1 MGNWFKDFV
10 TGDWGNAFNA
20 NELKPGGWIP
30 NEINNPTGAL
40 TALAGGLLLGPAVG
54 AVLAPLAGA
63 AGSAVGGAL
72 GSAGLGG
79 VSSAL
84 GSLAGSTLGSTAIGL
99 GTGALASNALGG
111 LLGGALGGANKT
123 PAPQAIGAGI
133 APTYD
138 KTLLDA
144 FNAQLAIE
152 PQKLAAN
159 QLYQPQWAKLSGDIQ
174 AELARRQLE
183 LQTELQSGASGLQ
196 AAYLNADR
204 KNQLAQLQ
212 GTLPQYQQAIQGIT
226 PGYTQALQST
236 GQLAQNAMARAGVM
250 PQLTAFE
257 GQVGS
262 PYGPAVQQQAQP
274 SMGPAQMPPAQQ
286 QALQYQMAMQQAM
299 QGQQSQIPFAA
310 QQAQGQP
317 QANNLVEMQDTTA
330 RYQQLAQ
337 QLQSFRAAGKADPPE
352 LVAAIRREE
361 QGMSAPQ
368 GAQAPSAPTGAAA
381 TLPPPP
387 GFVPMGPPLPPGIQ
401 GPQAPSQEY
410 LDASLLK
417 RQMATNQ
424 QAATNRLA
432 AEQQTL
438 SQLPALNQQQAWGQ
452 MPPSPQGPAPGQ
464 PLGQPSLRDVVAGQY
479 AAAVPQF
486 NAVSPLAQVGQTA
499 AQAAQSAGMVPNAIN
514 MAMARSA
521 ESAARSAGMVPTA
534 MNTRGIAGPRLQS
547 GLENIDQGTVNQYV
561 STMPGMADYARK
573 LSQISQQELAAGRG
587 LTPEEERMA
596 QQAARAGY
604 AARGTALG
612 GQSVAAE
619 VLNRADVANQR
630 FQQRMGTAAQ
640 AAAGIQGVYQPALAQ
655 SLQRQQGGLQYGL
668 EAQGQAFGQAR
679 DKDLLAQQLQAQR
692 YSQAMGT
699 QAAGFSQAQAKD
711 TMAQATQAQRYLQ
724 ATGTQATGFGQAL
737 GQGNY
742 LKDAQQQAYAQ
753 AMGREALASSTQGA
767 AFQQALQRGTAE
779 QQRLQAG
786 TSIQAGQAQ
795 LGAGAM
801 GIQQKAQSDLLN
813 AYFQQPILSNAV
825 NQAGTM
831 GLANQAASG
840 NTLFNPESPIA
851 ASFSMLPYQSNIA
864 MQLAQTQANASKQAS
879 TNSMIGG
886 IGGSLLGALPTL
898 LPLLGVC
905 WVAREVY
912 GTKTGTW
919 KVFRSWLLNEAP
931 EWLVSAYIKHGPDI
945 AQFIK
950 DKPVLKSVIRRWMDS
965 KIESYLTA

>member
-1 MGNWFKDFV
+1 MGFWGDLI
-10 TGDWGNAFNA
+10 TGDWGNAFNVK
-20 NELKPGGWIP
+20 EMKPGGGLYDFA
-30 NEINNPTGAL
+30 TGDWTNSGESIWGNDTYNAVVPSEAKSIATTVGSKEVAL
-40 TALAGGLLLGPAVG
+40 PVLGAIFGGPAG
-54 AVLAPLAGA
+54 YA
-63 AGSAVGGAL
+63 AGSLAAGAL
-72 GSAGLGG
+72 SKKSIPKSSPVG
-79 VSSAL
+79 VGTAAPKYDETM
-84 GSLAGSTLGSTAIGL
+84 LA
-99 GTGALASNALGG
+99 N
-111 LLGGALGGANKT
+111 
-123 PAPQAIGAGI
+123 
-133 APTYD
+133 
-138 KTLLDA
+138 
-144 FNAQLAIE
+144 FNAQLALAD
-152 PQKLAAN
+152 KLLAEN
-159 QLYQPQWAKLSGDIQ
+159 QRLQPEWAKLSGDIQ
-174 AELARRQLE
+174 AQLARAQLGLQGE
-183 LQTELQSGASGLQ
+183 LQPQASSIQ

-204 KNQLAQLQ
+204 KNQIGQLQ
-212 GTLPQYQQAIQGIT
+212 STLPQYQQAIQGLT
-226 PGYTQALQST
+226 PGYTQALT
-236 GQLAQNAMARAGVM
+236 NAGQLAQNSMARANAV

-262 PYGPAVQQQAQP
+262 PYGPAAQRQAQP
-274 SMGPAQMPPAQQ
+274 PMMPAQMPAAQQQAAQYQQAMEQAMQAQMGIAPQGQSLLAQQVAAQQ
-286 QALQYQMAMQQAM
+286 QALQGQMRFPQQ
-299 QGQQSQIPFAA
+299 G
-310 QQAQGQP
+310 
-317 QANNLVEMQDTTA
+317 
-330 RYQQLAQ
+330 
-337 QLQSFRAAGKADPPE
+337 
-352 LVAAIRREE
+352 
-361 QGMSAPQ
+361 
-368 GAQAPSAPTGAAA
+368 PSLPAEAA
-381 TLPPPP
+381 TAIPRSPAYAATISPPPV
-387 GFVPMGPPLPPGIQ
+387 VPMGPPLPPGIQ

-410 LDASLLK
+410 LDASILK
-417 RQMATNQ
+417 RQTAENQ
-424 QAATNRLA
+424 QATATRLA
-432 AEQQTL
+432 AEQQQF
-438 SQLPALNQQQAWGQ
+438 SQLPALSQQQAWGQ
-452 MPPSPQGPAPGQ
+452 IPPSRQGPAPGQ
-464 PLGQPSLRDVVAGQY
+464 PSAQTSLQDVVAGQY

-514 MAMARSA
+514 MAYARSA
-521 ESAARSAGMVPTA
+521 ESAARSAGMVPSA
-534 MNTRGIAGPRLQS
+534 VNIRGIEGPRLQS

-587 LTPEEERMA
+587 LTAEEERMS

-630 FQQRMGTAAQ
+630 FQQRLGTAAQ
-640 AAAGIQGVYQPALAQ
+640 AASGIQGVYQPALAQ

-699 QAAGFSQAQAKD
+699 QGAGFSQAQAKD

-724 ATGTQATGFGQAL
+724 ATGTQATGYGQAL

-742 LKDAQQQAYAQ
+742 LKDAQQQAYTQ
-753 AMGREALASSTQGA
+753 AMGREALASSTQA
-767 AFQQALQRGTAE
+767 TAFNQALQRSEAE
-779 QQRLQAG
+779 QRRLKAG
-786 TSIQAGQAQ
+786 TEIQAGQAQ

-801 GIQQKAQSDLLN
+801 GLQKSAQGDLLN

-840 NTLFNPESPIA
+840 NTLFNPESPIGFQSA
-851 ASFSMLPYQSNIA
+851 FLPYNANIA
-864 MQLAQTQANASKQAS
+864 MQTAGMQADAAKAAGNSSMMASLIGAAGNVAAS
-879 TNSMIGG
+879 YY
-886 IGGSLLGALPTL
+886 
-898 LPLLGVC
+898 GVC

-950 DKPVLKSVIRRWMDS
+950 NKPVLKSVIRRWMDS

>member
-1 MGNWFKDFV
+1 MSWLSK
-10 TGDWGNAFNA
+10 AFDN
-20 NELKPGGWIP
+20 WIP
-30 NEINNPTGAL
+30 NEIKPGGNKLSDITPANLL
-40 TALAGGLLLGPAVG
+40 TSVAGGLLLGP
-54 AVLAPLAGA
+54 VLGPLAGSLGGGI
-63 AGSAVGGAL
+63 GSAL
-72 GSAGLGG
+72 GSVGLGG

-84 GSLAGSTLGSTAIGL
+84 GSLAGSTLGSAALGI
-99 GTGALASNALGG
+99 GTGALANN

-123 PAPQAIGAGI
+123 PAPQAIGAGV

-138 KTLLDA
+138 KTLLDT

-159 QLYQPQWAKLSGDIQ
+159 QLYQPQWAELSGDISSQLSKKQLGLQ
-174 AELARRQLE
+174 AELQP
-183 LQTELQSGASGLQ
+183 QASALQ

-212 GTLPQYQQAIQGIT
+212 STLPQYQQAIQGIT

-274 SMGPAQMPPAQQ
+274 SMGPAQMPSFQQ
-286 QALQYQMAMQQAM
+286 KALQYQAAMQQAM
-299 QGQQSQIPFAA
+299 QRQMSFPQQGPLLPATPAAIAA
-310 QQAQGQP
+310 QSP
-317 QANNLVEMQDTTA
+317 I
-330 RYQQLAQ
+330 
-337 QLQSFRAAGKADPPE
+337 S
-352 LVAAIRREE
+352 
-361 QGMSAPQ
+361 
-368 GAQAPSAPTGAAA
+368 AA
-381 TLPPPP
+381 TLPPPQA
-387 GFVPMGPPLPPGIQ
+387 VPMGPPLPPGIQ

-417 RQMATNQ
+417 RQTAENQ
-424 QAATNRLA
+424 QAATNRLT

-452 MPPSPQGPAPGQ
+452 MPSSPQGPAPGQ
-464 PLGQPSLRDVVAGQY
+464 PLGQASLRDVVAGQY

-499 AQAAQSAGMVPNAIN
+499 AQAAQSAGMVPGAIN

-699 QAAGFSQAQAKD
+699 QAAGFSQAQARD

-724 ATGTQATGFGQAL
+724 ATGTQATGYGQAL

-753 AMGREALASSTQGA
+753 AMGREALASSTQAA
-767 AFQQALQRGTAE
+767 AFQQGLQRSTAE

-840 NTLFNPESPIA
+840 NTLFNPESPMA
-851 ASFSMLPYQSNIA
+851 FQSAFLPYGSNIA
-864 MQLAQTQANASKQAS
+864 LQQAQIQANAAKQAGQS
-879 TNSMIGG
+879 SMMGN
-886 IGGSLLGALPTL
+886 IGGSIIGALPTL

-931 EWLVSAYIKHGPDI
+931 EWLVSAYIKHGPDV
-945 AQFIK
+945 AKFIK

>member
-1 MGNWFKDFV
+1 MGRWGDFFS
-10 TGDWGNAFNA
+10 GDWGNAFGVD
-20 NELKPGGWIP
+20 ELKPGGWIP

-40 TALAGGLLLGPAVG
+40 TALAGGLLLGPAIG
-54 AVLAPLAGA
+54 PLLAPLAG
-63 AGSAVGGAL
+63 GLGGAVGGTL
-72 GSAGLGG
+72 GAAGLGG
-79 VSSAL
+79 LSGAL
-84 GSLAGSTLGSTAIGL
+84 GGLAGSTLGSTAIGL
-99 GTGALASNALGG
+99 GTGALAANALGG
-111 LLGGALGGANKT
+111 LLGGGGAKAPN
-123 PAPQAIGAGI
+123 PQAIGAGV

-138 KTLLDA
+138 KTLLDN

-159 QLYQPQWAKLSGDIQ
+159 QLYQPEWAKLSGDIQ
-174 AELARRQLE
+174 AQLARAQLGLQGE
-183 LQTELQSGASGLQ
+183 LQPQASSIQ

-204 KNQLAQLQ
+204 KNQISQLQ
-212 GTLPQYQQAIQGIT
+212 GTLPQYQQAIQGLT
-226 PGYTQALQST
+226 PGYTQALT
-236 GQLAQNAMARAGVM
+236 NAGQLAQSSMARANVA

-262 PYGPAVQQQAQP
+262 PYGPAAQRQAQP
-274 SMGPAQMPPAQQ
+274 PMMPAQMPAAQQQAAQYQQAMEQAMQAQMGIAPQGQSLLAQQVAAQQ
-286 QALQYQMAMQQAM
+286 QALQGQMRFPQQGPSLPAEAATA
-299 QGQQSQIPFAA
+299 IPRSP
-310 QQAQGQP
+310 G
-317 QANNLVEMQDTTA
+317 
-330 RYQQLAQ
+330 
-337 QLQSFRAAGKADPPE
+337 S
-352 LVAAIRREE
+352 
-361 QGMSAPQ
+361 
-368 GAQAPSAPTGAAA
+368 AA

-387 GFVPMGPPLPPGIQ
+387 AAVPMGPPLPPGIQ

-410 LDASLLK
+410 LDAAILK
-417 RQMATNQ
+417 RQTAENQ
-424 QAATNRLA
+424 QATATRLA
-432 AEQQTL
+432 AEQQQF
-438 SQLPALNQQQAWGQ
+438 SQLPALSQQQAWGQ
-452 MPPSPQGPAPGQ
+452 IPPSRQGPAPGQ
-464 PLGQPSLRDVVAGQY
+464 LSAQTSLQDVVAGQY

-499 AQAAQSAGMVPNAIN
+499 AQAAQSAGMVPNAMN
-514 MAMARSA
+514 MAYARSA
-521 ESAARSAGMVPTA
+521 ESAARSAGMVPDAT
-534 MNTRGIAGPRLQS
+534 NIRGIEGPRLQS

-587 LTPEEERMA
+587 LTAEEERMA

-630 FQQRMGTAAQ
+630 FQQRLGTAAQ
-640 AAAGIQGVYQPALAQ
+640 AASGIQGVYQPALAQ

-679 DKDLLAQQLQAQR
+679 DRDLLAQQTQAQR
-692 YSQAMGT
+692 FNQAMGT

-724 ATGTQATGFGQAL
+724 ATGTQATGYGQAL

-742 LKDAQQQAYAQ
+742 LKDAQQQAYTQ
-753 AMGREALASSTQGA
+753 AMGREALASSTQA
-767 AFQQALQRGTAE
+767 TAFNQALQRSEAE
-779 QQRLQAG
+779 QRRLKAG
-786 TSIQAGQAQ
+786 TEIQAGQAQ

-801 GIQQKAQSDLLN
+801 GLQKTAQGDLLN

-840 NTLFNPESPIA
+840 NTLFNPESPIGFQSAFLPYNANIALQTAGMQADAAKAAGNSSMMASLIGAAGNVA
-851 ASFSMLPYQSNIA
+851 ASYY
-864 MQLAQTQANASKQAS
+864 
-879 TNSMIGG
+879 
-886 IGGSLLGALPTL
+886 
-898 LPLLGVC
+898 GVC

-950 DKPVLKSVIRRWMDS
+950 NKPVLKSVIRRWMDS

>member
-1 MGNWFKDFV
+1 MSLLGDIFS
-10 TGDWGNAFNA
+10 GDWGNAFNI

-30 NEINNPTGAL
+30 DEINNPTGAL
-40 TALAGGLLLGPAVG
+40 IALTGGLAAVPLLAAGGAKTSGPQAVG
-54 AVLAPLAGA
+54 A
-63 AGSAVGGAL
+63 
-72 GSAGLGG
+72 
-79 VSSAL
+79 
-84 GSLAGSTLGSTAIGL
+84 
-99 GTGALASNALGG
+99 GT
-111 LLGGALGGANKT
+111 
-123 PAPQAIGAGI
+123 

-144 FNAQLAIE
+144 FNSQLAIE

-159 QLYQPQWAKLSGDIQ
+159 QLYQPEWAKLSGDIQ
-174 AELARRQLE
+174 AQLSRAQMG
-183 LQTELQSGASGLQ
+183 LQTELQPGASALQ

-204 KNQLAQLQ
+204 KNQIGQLQ

-226 PGYTQALQST
+226 PGYTQALT
-236 GQLAQNAMARAGVM
+236 NAGQLAQSSMARANVM

-262 PYGPAVQQQAQP
+262 PYGPAVQRQAQP
-274 SMGPAQMPPAQQ
+274 PMMPAQMPAAQQ
-286 QALQYQMAMQQAM
+286 QAAQYQQAMEQAM
-299 QGQQSQIPFAA
+299 QGQMSFA
-310 QQAQGQP
+310 QQGPSLPVAP
-317 QANNLVEMQDTTA
+317 T
-330 RYQQLAQ
+330 
-337 QLQSFRAAGKADPPE
+337 
-352 LVAAIRREE
+352 AAIPRSP
-361 QGMSAPQ
+361 GS
-368 GAQAPSAPTGAAA
+368 AA

-387 GFVPMGPPLPPGIQ
+387 AAVPMGQPLPPGIQ

-410 LDASLLK
+410 LDAAILK
-417 RQMATNQ
+417 RQTAANQ
-424 QAATNRLA
+424 QATDNRLA
-432 AEQQTL
+432 TEQQQF
-438 SQLPALNQQQAWGQ
+438 SQAPALNQQQAWGQ
-452 MPPSPQGPAPGQ
+452 IPPSQQGPAPGQ
-464 PLGQPSLRDVVAGQY
+464 PLGQSSLQDVVAGQY

-499 AQAAQSAGMVPNAIN
+499 AQAAQSAGMVPNAMN
-514 MAMARSA
+514 MAYARSA
-521 ESAARSAGMVPTA
+521 ESAARSAGMVPDA
-534 MNTRGIAGPRLQS
+534 ANIRGIQGPRLQS

-587 LTPEEERMA
+587 LTAEEERMA

-630 FQQRMGTAAQ
+630 FQQRLGTAAQ
-640 AAAGIQGVYQPALAQ
+640 AATGIQGVYQPALAQ

-679 DKDLLAQQLQAQR
+679 DKDLLAQQTQAQR
-692 YSQAMGT
+692 FNQAMGT

-724 ATGTQATGFGQAL
+724 ATGTQATGYGQAL

-742 LKDAQQQAYAQ
+742 LKDAQQQAYTQ
-753 AMGREALASSTQGA
+753 AMGREALASGAQST
-767 AFQQALQRGTAE
+767 AFNQALQRGTAE
-779 QQRLQAG
+779 QQRLKAG
-786 TSIQAGQAQ
+786 TEIQAGQAQ

-801 GIQQKAQSDLLN
+801 GLQRGAQGDLMN
-813 AYFQQPILSNAV
+813 AYNHQPILSNAV

-831 GLANQAASG
+831 GLASQAASG
-840 NTLFNPESPIA
+840 NTLFAPESPIA
-851 ASFSMLPYQSNIA
+851 ASFAMLPYQSNIA
-864 MQLAQTQANASKQAS
+864 MQTAQMQANAAKSAGQSAM
-879 TNSMIGG
+879 TGQIIGAA
-886 IGGSLLGALPTL
+886 GAAAA
-898 LPLLGVC
+898 VAIC

-950 DKPVLKSVIRRWMDS
+950 NKPVLKSVIRRWMDS

>member
-1 MGNWFKDFV
+1 MSLLSSITKAIGNTVSKWVPNEIK
-10 TGDWGNAFNA
+10 NA
-20 NELKPGGWIP
+20 IP
-30 NEINNPTGAL
+30 NEIKPVIDPTGV
-40 TALAGGLLLGPAVG
+40 GGLNKNVSIYNTLDPLNLSGKRTDTGGGGGGVAVG
-54 AVLAPLAGA
+54 
-63 AGSAVGGAL
+63 VGGA
-72 GSAGLGG
+72 
-79 VSSAL
+79 
-84 GSLAGSTLGSTAIGL
+84 
-99 GTGALASNALGG
+99 
-111 LLGGALGGANKT
+111 
-123 PAPQAIGAGI
+123 

-159 QLYQPQWAKLSGDIQ
+159 QLFQPQYAKLSGDILAQ
-174 AELARRQLE
+174 LARAQMG
-183 LQTELQSGASGLQ
+183 LQTELQPGASALQ

-204 KNQLAQLQ
+204 KNQIGQLQ

-226 PGYTQALQST
+226 PGYTQALINA
-236 GQLAQNAMARAGVM
+236 GELAQSSMARANVM

-262 PYGPAVQQQAQP
+262 PYGPAVQRQAQP
-274 SMGPAQMPPAQQ
+274 PMMPAQMPA
-286 QALQYQMAMQQAM
+286 AQQAM
-299 QGQQSQIPFAA
+299 QGQMSFA
-310 QQAQGQP
+310 QQG
-317 QANNLVEMQDTTA
+317 
-330 RYQQLAQ
+330 
-337 QLQSFRAAGKADPPE
+337 
-352 LVAAIRREE
+352 
-361 QGMSAPQ
+361 
-368 GAQAPSAPTGAAA
+368 PSLPAAPTVAIPRSPGSAA

-387 GFVPMGPPLPPGIQ
+387 AAVPMGQPLPPGIQ

-410 LDASLLK
+410 LDAAILK
-417 RQMATNQ
+417 RQTAANQ
-424 QAATNRLA
+424 QATANRLA
-432 AEQQTL
+432 AEQQQF
-438 SQLPALNQQQAWGQ
+438 SQAPALNQQQAWGQ
-452 MPPSPQGPAPGQ
+452 IPPSQQGPAPGQ
-464 PLGQPSLRDVVAGQY
+464 PLGQSSLQDVVAGQY

-499 AQAAQSAGMVPNAIN
+499 AQAAQSAGMVPNAMN
-514 MAMARSA
+514 MAYARSA
-521 ESAARSAGMVPTA
+521 ESAARSAGMVPDA
-534 MNTRGIAGPRLQS
+534 ANIRGIEGPRLQS

-587 LTPEEERMA
+587 LTAEEERMA

-619 VLNRADVANQR
+619 VLNRADVANRR
-630 FQQRMGTAAQ
+630 FQERLGTAAQ
-640 AAAGIQGVYQPALAQ
+640 AATGIQGVYQPALAQ
-655 SLQRQQGGLQYGL
+655 SLQRQQSGLQYGL
-668 EAQGQAFGQAR
+668 EAQGQAFGQAK
-679 DKDLLAQQLQAQR
+679 DKDLLAQQTQAQR
-692 YSQAMGT
+692 FNQAMGT

-724 ATGTQATGFGQAL
+724 ATGTQATGYGQAL

-742 LKDAQQQAYAQ
+742 LKDAQQQAYTQ
-753 AMGREALASSTQGA
+753 AMGREALSSGA
-767 AFQQALQRGTAE
+767 QSTAFNQALQRGTAE

-786 TSIQAGQAQ
+786 TNIQAGQAQ

-801 GIQQKAQSDLLN
+801 GLQRGAQGDLLN
-813 AYFQQPILSNAV
+813 AYNQQPILSNAV

-851 ASFSMLPYQSNIA
+851 ASFAMLPYQSNIA
-864 MQLAQTQANASKQAS
+864 MQTAQMQANAAKSAGQSAMTGS
-879 TNSMIGG
+879 IIGAAG
-886 IGGSLLGALPTL
+886 AVAGSSAGAAA
-898 LPLLGVC
+898 VSAAFC

-950 DKPVLKSVIRRWMDS
+950 NKPVLKSVIRRWMDS

>member
-1 MGNWFKDFV
+1 MSWFSE
-10 TGDWGNAFNA
+10 AFDN
-20 NELKPGGWIP
+20 WIP
-30 NEINNPTGAL
+30 NEIKPGGNKLSDITPANLL
-40 TALAGGLLLGPAVG
+40 TSVAGGLLLGPV
-54 AVLAPLAGA
+54 VAPLAGA
-63 AGSAVGGAL
+63 LGGGIGSAL
-72 GSAGLGG
+72 GSVGLGG

-84 GSLAGSTLGSTAIGL
+84 GSLAGSTLGSTALGI
-99 GTGALASNALGG
+99 GTGALAGNV
-111 LLGGALGGANKT
+111 LGGALGGANKT
-123 PAPQAIGAGI
+123 PAPQAIGAGV

-159 QLYQPQWAKLSGDIQ
+159 QLYQPEWAKLSGDIQ
-174 AELARRQLE
+174 AELARRQLG
-183 LQTELQSGASGLQ
+183 LQTELQPGASGLQ

-226 PGYTQALQST
+226 PGYTQALT
-236 GQLAQNAMARAGVM
+236 NAGQLAQSSMARANVM

-257 GQVGS
+257 SQVGS
-262 PYGPAVQQQAQP
+262 PYGPAVQRQIQTPLP
-274 SMGPAQMPPAQQ
+274 SAQMPSFQQ
-286 QALQYQMAMQQAM
+286 KALQYQAAQQQAM
-299 QGQQSQIPFAA
+299 QGQMGIA
-310 QQAQGQP
+310 QQGP
-317 QANNLVEMQDTTA
+317 SLP
-330 RYQQLAQ
+330 
-337 QLQSFRAAGKADPPE
+337 AAPA
-352 LVAAIRREE
+352 AAIPRSP
-361 QGMSAPQ
+361 GS
-368 GAQAPSAPTGAAA
+368 AA

-387 GFVPMGPPLPPGIQ
+387 AAVPMGPPLPPGIQ

-410 LDASLLK
+410 LDAAILK
-417 RQMATNQ
+417 RQTDANQ

-432 AEQQTL
+432 AEQQQL

-452 MPPSPQGPAPGQ
+452 IPPSQQGPAPGQ
-464 PLGQPSLRDVVAGQY
+464 PFGQPSLQDVVAGQY

-499 AQAAQSAGMVPNAIN
+499 AQAAQSAGMVPGAIN

-521 ESAARSAGMVPTA
+521 ESAARSAGMVPDA
-534 MNTRGIAGPRLQS
+534 VNIRGIEGPRLQS

-587 LTPEEERMA
+587 LTAEEERMA

-619 VLNRADVANQR
+619 VLNRADVANRR
-630 FQQRMGTAAQ
+630 FQERMGTAAQ

-655 SLQRQQGGLQYGL
+655 SLQRQQSGLQYGL
-668 EAQGQAFGQAR
+668 EAQGQAFGQAK

-699 QAAGFSQAQAKD
+699 QAAGFGQAQAKD

-742 LKDAQQQAYAQ
+742 LKDAQQQAYTQ
-753 AMGREALASSTQGA
+753 AMGREALASSTQA
-767 AFQQALQRGTAE
+767 SAFNQALQRSAAE
-779 QQRLQAG
+779 QQRLKAG
-786 TSIQAGQAQ
+786 TEIQAGQAQ

-840 NTLFNPESPIA
+840 NTLFNPESPMA
-851 ASFSMLPYQSNIA
+851 FQSAFLPYQSNIA
-864 MQLAQTQANASKQAS
+864 LQQAQIQANAAKQAS
-879 TNSMIGG
+879 NNSMMGN
-886 IGGSLLGALPTL
+886 IGGSIIGALPTL

-931 EWLVSAYIKHGPDI
+931 EWLVSAYIKYGPDI

-950 DKPVLKSVIRRWMDS
+950 NKPVLKSVIRRWMDS

>member
-1 MGNWFKDFV
+1 MSLLSSLTKAIGNTVSNWV
-10 TGDWGNAFNA
+10 P
-20 NELKPGGWIP
+20 NEIKKAIP
-30 NEINNPTGAL
+30 NEIKPVIDPTGV
-40 TALAGGLLLGPAVG
+40 GGLNKNVSIYNTLDPLNLSGKRTDTGGGKGGVAVG
-54 AVLAPLAGA
+54 
-63 AGSAVGGAL
+63 VGGA
-72 GSAGLGG
+72 
-79 VSSAL
+79 
-84 GSLAGSTLGSTAIGL
+84 
-99 GTGALASNALGG
+99 
-111 LLGGALGGANKT
+111 
-123 PAPQAIGAGI
+123 

-159 QLYQPQWAKLSGDIQ
+159 QLYQPEWAKLSGDIQ
-174 AELARRQLE
+174 AQLARAQMG

-226 PGYTQALQST
+226 PGYTQALT
-236 GQLAQNAMARAGVM
+236 NAGQLAQSSMARANVL

-262 PYGPAVQQQAQP
+262 PYGPAVQRQAQP
-274 SMGPAQMPPAQQ
+274 PMMPAQMPVA
-286 QALQYQMAMQQAM
+286 QQAM
-299 QGQQSQIPFAA
+299 QGQMNFA
-310 QQAQGQP
+310 QQGPSLPA
-317 QANNLVEMQDTTA
+317 
-330 RYQQLAQ
+330 
-337 QLQSFRAAGKADPPE
+337 
-352 LVAAIRREE
+352 
-361 QGMSAPQ
+361 
-368 GAQAPSAPTGAAA
+368 APSATIPRSPGSAA

-387 GFVPMGPPLPPGIQ
+387 AAVPMGPPLPPGIQ

-410 LDASLLK
+410 LNAAILK
-417 RQMATNQ
+417 RQTAANQ
-424 QAATNRLA
+424 QATDNRLA
-432 AEQQTL
+432 TEQQQF
-438 SQLPALNQQQAWGQ
+438 SQAPALNQQQAWGQ
-452 MPPSPQGPAPGQ
+452 IPPSQQGPAPGQ
-464 PLGQPSLRDVVAGQY
+464 PLGQSSLQDVVAGQY

-499 AQAAQSAGMVPNAIN
+499 AQAAQSAGMVPNAMN
-514 MAMARSA
+514 MAYARSA
-521 ESAARSAGMVPTA
+521 ESAARSAGMVPDA
-534 MNTRGIAGPRLQS
+534 ANIRGIEGPRLQS
-547 GLENIDQGTVNQYV
+547 GLENIDQNTVNQYV

-587 LTPEEERMA
+587 LTAEEERMA

-619 VLNRADVANQR
+619 VLNRADVANRR
-630 FQQRMGTAAQ
+630 FQERLGTAAQ
-640 AAAGIQGVYQPALAQ
+640 AATGIQGVYQPALAQ

-679 DKDLLAQQLQAQR
+679 DKDLLAQQTQAQR
-692 YSQAMGT
+692 FNQAMGT

-724 ATGTQATGFGQAL
+724 ATGTQATGYGQAL

-742 LKDAQQQAYAQ
+742 LKDAQQQAYTQ
-753 AMGREALASSTQGA
+753 AMGREALASGAQST
-767 AFQQALQRGTAE
+767 AFNQALQRGTAE

-786 TSIQAGQAQ
+786 TNIQAGQAQ

-840 NTLFNPESPIA
+840 NTLFNPESPLA
-851 ASFSMLPYQSNIA
+851 FQSAFLPYQSNIA
-864 MQLAQTQANASKQAS
+864 MQQAQMQANAAKSAGQSAMTGS
-879 TNSMIGG
+879 IIGAAG
-886 IGGSLLGALPTL
+886 AVAGSSAGAAA
-898 LPLLGVC
+898 VSAAFC

-950 DKPVLKSVIRRWMDS
+950 NKPVLKSVIRRWMDS

>member
-1 MGNWFKDFV
+1 MSLLGDIFS
-10 TGDWGNAFNA
+10 GDWGNAFNI

-30 NEINNPTGAL
+30 DEINNPTGAL
-40 TALAGGLLLGPAVG
+40 IALTGGLAAVPLLAAGGAKTSGPQAVG
-54 AVLAPLAGA
+54 A
-63 AGSAVGGAL
+63 
-72 GSAGLGG
+72 
-79 VSSAL
+79 
-84 GSLAGSTLGSTAIGL
+84 
-99 GTGALASNALGG
+99 GT
-111 LLGGALGGANKT
+111 
-123 PAPQAIGAGI
+123 

-144 FNAQLAIE
+144 FNSQLAIE

-159 QLYQPQWAKLSGDIQ
+159 QLYQPEWAKLSGDIQ
-174 AELARRQLE
+174 AQLSRAQMG
-183 LQTELQSGASGLQ
+183 LQTELQPGASALQ

-204 KNQLAQLQ
+204 KNQIGQLQ

-226 PGYTQALQST
+226 PGYTQALT
-236 GQLAQNAMARAGVM
+236 NAGQLAQSSMARANVM

-262 PYGPAVQQQAQP
+262 PYGPAVQRQAQP
-274 SMGPAQMPPAQQ
+274 PMMPAQMPAT
-286 QALQYQMAMQQAM
+286 QQAM
-299 QGQQSQIPFAA
+299 QGQMSFA
-310 QQAQGQP
+310 QQGP
-317 QANNLVEMQDTTA
+317 SLP
-330 RYQQLAQ
+330 
-337 QLQSFRAAGKADPPE
+337 AAPT
-352 LVAAIRREE
+352 AAIPRSP
-361 QGMSAPQ
+361 GS
-368 GAQAPSAPTGAAA
+368 AA

-387 GFVPMGPPLPPGIQ
+387 AAVPMGQPLPPGIQ

-410 LDASLLK
+410 LDAAILK
-417 RQMATNQ
+417 RQTAANQ
-424 QAATNRLA
+424 QATDNRLA
-432 AEQQTL
+432 TEQQQF
-438 SQLPALNQQQAWGQ
+438 SQAPALNQQQAWGQ
-452 MPPSPQGPAPGQ
+452 IPPSQQGPAPGQ
-464 PLGQPSLRDVVAGQY
+464 PLGQSSLQDVVAGQY

-499 AQAAQSAGMVPNAIN
+499 AQAAQSAGMVPNAMN
-514 MAMARSA
+514 MAYARSA
-521 ESAARSAGMVPTA
+521 ESAARSAGMVPDA
-534 MNTRGIAGPRLQS
+534 ANIRGIQGPRLQS

-587 LTPEEERMA
+587 LTAEEDRMA

-619 VLNRADVANQR
+619 VLNRADVANRR
-630 FQQRMGTAAQ
+630 FQERLGTAAQ
-640 AAAGIQGVYQPALAQ
+640 AATGIQGVYQPALAQ

-679 DKDLLAQQLQAQR
+679 DKDLLAQQTQAQR
-692 YSQAMGT
+692 FNQAMGT

-724 ATGTQATGFGQAL
+724 ATGTQATGYGQAL

-742 LKDAQQQAYAQ
+742 LKDAQQQAYTQ
-753 AMGREALASSTQGA
+753 AMGREALASSTQA
-767 AFQQALQRGTAE
+767 SAFNQALQRSAAE
-779 QQRLQAG
+779 QQRLKAG
-786 TSIQAGQAQ
+786 TEIQAGQAQ

-801 GIQQKAQSDLLN
+801 GLQRGAQGDLLN
-813 AYFQQPILSNAV
+813 AYNQQPILSNAV

-840 NTLFNPESPIA
+840 NTLFNPESPMA
-851 ASFSMLPYQSNIA
+851 FQSAFLPYQSNIA
-864 MQLAQTQANASKQAS
+864 MQQAQMQANATKSAGQSAMTGS
-879 TNSMIGG
+879 IIGAA
-886 IGGSLLGALPTL
+886 GAAAA
-898 LPLLGVC
+898 VAIC

-912 GTKTGTW
+912 GTKTSTW

-950 DKPVLKSVIRRWMDS
+950 NKPVLKSVIRRWMDS